1 MRIIEKLE
9 SLRGREH
16 AATVELIAALVECH
30 TSKAHLDAG
39 YESIWDLLVR
49 RLEYSSAAAS
59 RRNAAAKIVARY
71 PFVLDMLRSH
81 RTSLTV
87 LAKVARPLES
97 AVDPIA
103 LLESIDGRSQREVER
118 ILACGRPVDKPAE
131 RVRRQVVRKSAP
143 EPASLLVGAAS
154 ASGGGA
160 SAGEVAAGVACAAE
174 AAGEVTSAEEANR
187 TGSAQ
192 HEASRT
198 EVEPAAPT
206 PPGSDSTSAPEA
218 ASDSGE
224 TETEERVSLSFSL
237 SAEDYESFEQA
248 KAILARKLP
257 MGMSLEDAF
266 NELVSFYL
274 AKKKPRR
281 RTKHS
286 RESKAMDE
294 AGSKSASETS
304 SETPTDTPNDP
315 SSPRPRSRHVPAA
328 TRAAVFER
336 DGHRCS
342 YVAGDG
348 TRCAATRDLQID
360 HVRPFAL
367 GGSHGAENLRV
378 LCARHNRRVGELI
391 FGPVPRE

>member
-9 SLRGREH
+9 SLRYREH
-16 AATVELIAALVECH
+16 TATVELIAALVECH
-30 TSKAHLDAG
+30 TSKAYLDAG

-49 RLEYSSAAAS
+49 RLEYSLAAAS

-87 LAKVARPLES
+87 LAKVARPLSS
-97 AVDPIA
+97 ADDPVA

-143 EPASLLVGAAS
+143 AAAPSLAGAAD

-160 SAGEVAAGVACAAE
+160 SAGEVAADVASAAE
-174 AAGEVTSAEEANR
+174 PAGDVTSAEEANG
-187 TGSAQ
+187 TASAK

-206 PPGSDSTSAPEA
+206 APALDSTSAPEA
-218 ASDSGE
+218 ASVSDE
-224 TETEERVSLSFSL
+224 PETEERVSLSFSL
-237 SAEDYESFEQA
+237 TAEDYESFEQA
-248 KAILARKLP
+248 KSILARKLP
-257 MGMSLEDAF
+257 TGMSLEDAF

-281 RTKHS
+281 RTKSS
-286 RESKAMDE
+286 RESKTTDE
-294 AGSKSASETS
+294 AG

-367 GGSHGAENLRV
+367 GGSHKAKNLRV
-378 LCARHNRRVGELI
+378 LCARHNRRVGERV
-391 FGPVPRE
+391 FGSLPQRISGSNHC